1 MWRWRTVNTRVGL
14 AVVVAAIAGG
24 SGGCGSSGSASDA
37 NRMPGPDAA
46 GDNRGSSDGGA
57 AERADTRPDAEDA
70 RSDSGAPAPDGA
82 RPDAPADANVETR
95 DDAAD
100 ASDAAA
106 ARDAASELGDASG
119 EAGTLPAASCPA
131 SGQILCE
138 SFENVL
144 PGRAPGTS
152 PWLALDPG
160 GYCGF
165 FSSPPSGNILGV
177 QERVVAS
184 GTRALEANTIS
195 NQCVLSADLGWPEP
209 ELWLRLWLRLD
220 QGGTDQFNVD
230 EVTFFGIG
238 SSPIAD
244 DPRVAVGVRGMQ
256 GTNGVSPCDHAG
268 IEINNTGGSAVTGC
282 LGKPMP
288 TDRWT
293 CFELHVSQQSGTARS
308 ELFIDGEQ
316 QSFIVPPAT
325 VATTTL
331 VNAAGMPLHYL
342 SLAVRQYASRYTLPA
357 YYDDVAVATQRIGCQ

>member
-1 MWRWRTVNTRVGL
+1 MDMWRWRAVNTRVGL
-14 AVVVAAIAGG
+14 ALVVAAIAGG
-24 SGGCGSSGSASDA
+24 ASGCGSSGPARDA
-37 NRMPGPDAA
+37 AGPTPDAA
-46 GDNRGSSDGGA
+46 GDSARGSDGA
-57 AERADTRPDAEDA
+57 AADRADTRAGDDDA
-70 RSDSGAPAPDGA
+70 RSEAGPPAQDGAPPDL
-82 RPDAPADANVETR
+82 PADGNDAR
-95 DDAAD
+95 DATDTPIAGD
-100 ASDAAA
+100 ASDA
-106 ARDAASELGDASG
+106 RDATSELGDAPG
-119 EAGTLPAASCPA
+119 EAGTLPPASCPT

-144 PGRAPGTS
+144 PGKAPSTS
-152 PWLALDPG
+152 PWLALDP

-165 FSSPPSGNILGV
+165 FSSPPSSILGV
-177 QERVVAS
+177 QERVVSS

-220 QGGTDQFNVD
+220 QGGTNQFNVD

-256 GTNGVSPCDHAG
+256 GTGFSPCDKAG
-268 IEINNTGGSAVTGC
+268 IEINNTGGSPVTGC
-282 LGKPMP
+282 LGKAMP

-325 VATTTL
+325 VASTTL
-331 VNAAGMPLHYL
+331 VNAAPVPLHYL
-342 SLAVRQYASRYTLPA
+342 SLSVRQYASGYTVPA

>member
-1 MWRWRTVNTRVGL
+1 MNTLVRVAL
-14 AVVVAAIAGG
+14 IAAIAAGA
-24 SGGCGSSGSASDA
+24 SGCGSAGSAGDA
-37 NRMPGPDAA
+37 TNRTPGADAA
-46 GDNRGSSDGGA
+46 DGGGDRADGA
-57 AERADTRPDAEDA
+57 AADRADTM
-70 RSDSGAPAPDGA
+70 PDGA
-82 RPDAPADANVETR
+82 DAQDGAHPDLPVEARADAN
-95 DDAAD
+95 DAGDATD
-100 ASDAAA
+100 ASD
-106 ARDAASELGDASG
+106 DLGDAPD
-119 EAGTLPAASCPA
+119 EAGTLTPASCPA

-144 PGRAPGTS
+144 PGRAPSTT

-165 FSSPPSGNILGV
+165 FSSPPMSVLGV
-177 QERVVAS
+177 QQRVVYS

-195 NQCVLSADLGWPEP
+195 NQCVLSADLGSPVPP

-220 QGGTDQFNVD
+220 SGGPNQFDVD

-244 DPRVAVGVRGMQ
+244 DPRVAVGVRGMT
-256 GTNGVSPCDHAG
+256 GTGYSPCAQAG
-268 IEINNTGGSAVTGC
+268 IEINNTGGSPETGC
-282 LGKPMP
+282 LGKPLA

-293 CFELHVSQQSGTARS
+293 CFELHVSQQSGTTRS
-308 ELFIDGEQ
+308 ELFMDGEQ

-331 VNAAGMPLHYL
+331 MNAASLPLRYL
-342 SLAVRQYASRYTLPA
+342 SLAVRQYATSYSIPA

>member
-46 GDNRGSSDGGA
+46 GDNRGSSDGAA

-119 EAGTLPAASCPA
+119 EAGTLPPASCPA

>member
-1 MWRWRTVNTRVGL
+1 
-14 AVVVAAIAGG
+14 
-24 SGGCGSSGSASDA
+24 
-37 NRMPGPDAA
+37 MPGPDAA
-46 GDNRGSSDGGA
+46 GGNRGSSDGA
-57 AERADTRPDAEDA
+57 AADRADTRPDGDDA
-70 RSDSGAPAPDGA
+70 RSDTGPP
-82 RPDAPADANVETR
+82 PDAPADANVEAR
-95 DDAAD
+95 GDAAD
-100 ASDAAA
+100 ASDTPVGDDAAA
-106 ARDAASELGDASG
+106 GRDAASELGDAPG
-119 EAGTLPAASCPA
+119 EAGTLPPSSCPA

-144 PGRAPGTS
+144 PGRAPSTS

-165 FSSPPSGNILGV
+165 FSSPPSSILGV
-177 QERVVAS
+177 QERVVYS

-209 ELWLRLWLRLD
+209 ELWVRLWLRLD
-220 QGGTDQFNVD
+220 QGGTDQFDVD

-238 SSPIAD
+238 SGPIAD

-256 GTNGVSPCDHAG
+256 GTGFSPCDHAG
-268 IEINNTGGSAVTGC
+268 IEINNTGGSPVTGC
-282 LGKPMP
+282 LGKAMP

-331 VNAAGMPLHYL
+331 VNAAGLPLHYL